1 MWEPTEFS
9 LSEAL
14 ASTCR
19 ITEKELA
26 QIIWPVMK
34 GLRFLRDQG
43 RELASLTPRDILFTA
58 GGSVKIAGVEN
69 SRIFDSSQA
78 DAMASNLNALVAIVE
93 KLMQKNGADFTW
105 DQDTRGFKADLAET
119 TSARSLDDLLRVSEA
134 ISRIVMLMC
143 ADS

>member
-1 MWEPTEFS
+1 
-9 LSEAL
+9 
-14 ASTCR
+14 
-19 ITEKELA
+19 
-26 QIIWPVMK
+26 
-34 GLRFLRDQG
+34 
-43 RELASLTPRDILFTA
+43 
-58 GGSVKIAGVEN
+58 
-69 SRIFDSSQA
+69 
-78 DAMASNLNALVAIVE
+78 MASNLNALAAIVE